1 MAPNS
6 NNSIPF
12 AHAQTKCPC
21 AQSGMLLL
29 WFWRGHVTLSLHTR
43 IFKNNMVF
51 QATREAKEEW
61 FFPYNTDLYQ
71 S

>member
-1 MAPNS
+1 MKAGK
-6 NNSIPF
+6 
-12 AHAQTKCPC
+12 H
-21 AQSGMLLL
+21 QSGMLLL

-71 S
+71 G